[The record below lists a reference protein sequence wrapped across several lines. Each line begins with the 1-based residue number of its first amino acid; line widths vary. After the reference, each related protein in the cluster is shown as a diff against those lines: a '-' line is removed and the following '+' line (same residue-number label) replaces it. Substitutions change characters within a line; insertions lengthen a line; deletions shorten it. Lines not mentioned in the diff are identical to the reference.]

1 MKIDKK
7 TTIIIMMGLILLAG
21 IGVYAYNIIID
32 DSYLQGYNQGQ
43 ADIII
48 KINTEGV
55 VPVMYQEGNQ
65 TKINWVSISNEQPN
79 QN

>member
-1 MKIDKK
+1 MNRK
-7 TTIIIMMGLILLAG
+7 TIAIIVLSLIIIGGLIFYG
-21 IGVYAYNIIID
+21 YEQTKE

-55 VPVMYQEGNQ
+55 VPVIYQEGEE
-65 TKINWVSISNEQPN
+65 TRVNWVSITNEEVIPS
-79 QN
+79 